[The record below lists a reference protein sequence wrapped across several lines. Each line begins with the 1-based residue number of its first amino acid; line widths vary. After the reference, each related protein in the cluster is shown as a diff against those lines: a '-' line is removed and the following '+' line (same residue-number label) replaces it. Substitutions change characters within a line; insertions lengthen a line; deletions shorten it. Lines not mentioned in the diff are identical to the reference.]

1 MPIGIM
7 GRKVGMTQIFTPEGQ
22 AVPVT
27 VVEAGPC
34 IVMQAKTLEKD
45 GYSSVQLG
53 FGEKK
58 ENRTNKP
65 LLGHFAKLNV
75 KPVSYLREFALEE
88 GENLTVGQEVKADMF
103 KEGEIVDVVGT
114 SKGKGF
120 AGAIKRHNFNRA
132 AMSHGSMYHRRPG
145 SLSGTDPARV
155 FKGRRLPGHLG
166 MERVTTRGLEVV
178 RVDAERNLLLIKGSV
193 PGSRGGMVLVKRT
206 TKRVKQAK

>member
-1 MPIGIM
+1 MPIGIL
-7 GRKVGMTQIFTPEGQ
+7 GRKVGMTQIFTPEGR

-34 IVMQAKTLEKD
+34 IVMQTKTLEKD
-45 GYSSVQLG
+45 GYTSVQLG
-53 FGEKK
+53 FGEKR

-65 LLGHFAKLNV
+65 LLGHFAKANA

-88 GENLTVGQEVKADMF
+88 GENLTVGQEVKADIF

-145 SLSGTDPARV
+145 SLGGTDAARV
-155 FKGRRLPGHLG
+155 FKGRRLPGHMG
-166 MERVTTRGLEVV
+166 MDRVTTRGLEVV

-206 TKRVKQAK
+206 TKAVKQVK

>member
-1 MPIGIM
+1 MPVGIL
-7 GRKVGMTQIFTPEGQ
+7 GRKVGMTQIFTPEGR

-34 IVMQAKTLEKD
+34 TVMQTKTLERD
-45 GYSSVQLG
+45 GYTSVQLG
-53 FGEKK
+53 FGEKR

-65 LLGHFAKLNV
+65 LLGHFAKANA

-88 GENLTVGQEVKADMF
+88 GENLTVGQEIKADMF

>member
-1 MPIGIM
+1 MPVGIL
-7 GRKVGMTQIFTPEGQ
+7 GRKVGMKQIFTTEGQ

-34 IVMQAKTLEKD
+34 IVMQTKTLEKD

-65 LLGHFAKLNV
+65 LLGHFAKANA
-75 KPVSYLREFALEE
+75 KPVKLLREFALEE
-88 GENLTVGQEVKADMF
+88 GENLTVGQEVKADIF

-120 AGAIKRHNFNRA
+120 AGTIKRYNFNRA

-145 SLSGTDPARV
+145 SLNGTDPARV
-155 FKGRRLPGHLG
+155 FKGRRLPGHMG
-166 MERVTTRGLEVV
+166 MERVTIRGLEVV

>member
-1 MPIGIM
+1 MPIGIL

-34 IVMQAKTLEKD
+34 IVMQAKTLEND
-45 GYSSVQLG
+45 GYASVQLG

-65 LLGHFAKLNV
+65 LLGHFAKANAR
-75 KPVSYLREFALEE
+75 PVSYLREFALEE